1 MSSMSSVLG
10 MQSPRSRIGRLA
22 LGVAAVLGALGV
34 AAGAFGAHALRGR
47 IDARALEIWQTAAHY
62 QQVHAAV
69 IIAAA
74 VWAMQDPR
82 PRRHLALAL
91 LIAGVVIFAGT
102 LYPLALGG
110 PRLLGA
116 ITPVGGLCLIA
127 GWLTLA
133 IEAFVGRRQP

>member
-69 IIAAA
+69 IIAAL
-74 VWAMQDPR
+74 M
-82 PRRHLALAL
+82 
-91 LIAGVVIFAGT
+91 IIFFY
-102 LYPLALGG
+102 LYSHSPTVNPL
-110 PRLLGA
+110 
-116 ITPVGGLCLIA
+116 T
-127 GWLTLA
+127 
-133 IEAFVGRRQP
+133 